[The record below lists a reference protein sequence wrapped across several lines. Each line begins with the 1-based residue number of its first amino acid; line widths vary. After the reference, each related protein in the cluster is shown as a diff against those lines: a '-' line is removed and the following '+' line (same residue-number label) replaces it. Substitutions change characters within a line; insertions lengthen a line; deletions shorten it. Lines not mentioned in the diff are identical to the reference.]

1 MTDKPI
7 LLTGVFRDEDGDKY
21 RWQEQRRSMNQNSIM
36 SLMNII
42 LFVWAMLSQQ
52 KVTIAFHKKYPC
64 PPTAQQTELDAL
76 DPSCTTLYRIHTIT
90 TETSM
95 MTSSNGH
102 IFRVTGHLC
111 GEQRPVTR
119 SFGLFFDLRLNKRLN
134 KQSWGWWFETLS
146 HPLWSHRNEE
156 YNTKYNTD

>member
-1 MTDKPI
+1 
-7 LLTGVFRDEDGDKY
+7 
-21 RWQEQRRSMNQNSIM
+21 
-36 SLMNII
+36 MNII

-52 KVTIAFHKKYPC
+52 KVKIAFRKKYPC

-76 DPSCTTLYRIHTIT
+76 DPSCTTLYQIHTAT

-111 GEQRPVTR
+111 GELQRPVTR
-119 SFGLFFDLRLNKRLN
+119 SFDVFFICVWINGWTNNREAGDLRRYRAHYEVTVMRSTTPNITPIKTQRIFAHIETWRLV
-134 KQSWGWWFETLS
+134 S
-146 HPLWSHRNEE
+146 HCVTPVTSTVIVLWC
-156 YNTKYNTD
+156 